1 MTEISIK
8 REDLLQ
14 IGTDDC
20 IKFDKLILRKTWRR
34 KVASEQKCQSGVD
47 VLNFH
52 KIADCNKL
60 FSYSQQCDLDLVWS
74 RSLPCFS
81 PYKFLW
87 VRLGMLSVK
96 LLSLSPAPCTS
107 TPAPWRPPSSI
118 PHPPPIVRANS
129 LSELWSIRPPRNPNF
144 AELGPGRP
152 EIPQQVSKPS
162 LSALLFTCPAP

>member
-8 REDLLQ
+8 KEDLLQ

-60 FSYSQQCDLDLVWS
+60 FSYSQMCDLDLVWS

-118 PHPPPIVRANS
+118 PQRWWWWWWGSGLPDPSQKWP
-129 LSELWSIRPPRNPNF
+129 LWRCIILTSSRSKIQGPNRF
-144 AELGPGRP
+144 N
-152 EIPQQVSKPS
+152 VTF
-162 LSALLFTCPAP
+162 LF